1 METRTPPLLDGGKTI
16 VPVVCFPQW
25 RTPAIATVTKLLSY
39 VYRRVA
45 RSAVFPMRWLSEFIK
60 HMHSQ
65 TSIFGGVFRRT
76 PAGPSLFRLSD
87 PPELRRGL
95 RCCARGRAAKARE
108 WVPLRR
114 GRAPRAACATR
125 PFVSSSK
132 RRDGRRPCGRGEV
145 RLQPAPPASLPKRE
159 PRARR
164 RSALWARSRMA
175 RFSLPRRRDVSALRS
190 IAFRRYSIAKE

>member
-1 METRTPPLLDGGKTI
+1 MKTRTPPLLEGGKTM
-16 VPVVCFPQW
+16 VPVVCFAQW
-25 RTPAIATVTKLLSY
+25 RTPAIVTVTKLLSY

-45 RSAVFPMRWLSEFIK
+45 RSAVFPMCWLSEFIK

-65 TSIFGGVFRRT
+65 NSIFGGVFRRT
-76 PAGPSLFRLSD
+76 PAGPILFRLSD
-87 PPELRRGL
+87 PPELCRGL
-95 RCCARGRAAKARE
+95 RCCARGRAAKAR
-108 WVPLRR
+108 R
-114 GRAPRAACATR
+114 GRAPRAARATW

-132 RRDGRRPCGRGEV
+132 RREGRKPCGRGAV

-175 RFSLPRRRDVSALRS
+175 RFSPPRRRDVSALRS